1 LITLYILFVITVF
14 YLVSSEQRQETID
27 PFPGKF
33 SKNKSKTGKLE
44 SNLTISKRA
53 LSPYLWRFY
62 HTAPHPTF
70 PTCSLSLI
78 GERKKKYRSAHRHP
92 LSQCIMNETVT
103 RKRCLL

>member
-14 YLVSSEQRQETID
+14 YLVSSEQQQETID

-70 PTCSLSLI
+70 PTSLLI
-78 GERKKKYRSAHRHP
+78 SYRRKKKKVPIGSPPPTLPVHH
-92 LSQCIMNETVT
+92 E
-103 RKRCLL
+103 